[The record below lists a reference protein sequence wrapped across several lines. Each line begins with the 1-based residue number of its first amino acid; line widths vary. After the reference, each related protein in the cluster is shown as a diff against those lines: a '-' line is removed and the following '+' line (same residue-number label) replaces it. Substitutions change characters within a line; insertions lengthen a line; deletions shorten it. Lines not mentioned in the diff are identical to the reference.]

1 MCLLSR
7 LRAAVWLLELKNLKA
22 SGIRKVGAAGEGQVP
37 SVHLTW
43 PHNILARLPGG
54 CSERHWQSMGLG
66 IHAAAGGDQKC
77 PPVPPDIPKA
87 HAGAHMAC
95 RCFEWDVGF

>member
-7 LRAAVWLLELKNLKA
+7 LRAAVWPLELKNLKA

-43 PHNILARLPGG
+43 PHDILVRLPGG

-66 IHAAAGGDQKC
+66 IDAVAGGGSQ
-77 PPVPPDIPKA
+77 VPTSAP
-87 HAGAHMAC
+87 
-95 RCFEWDVGF
+95 